1 MWGSHQVQVICYSE
15 STESYV
21 YRQTLQ
27 KKFVRGLF
35 VVHRL
40 MAPPPNPVVQL
51 SHVHAKDSVK
61 LTIF

>member
-27 KKFVRGLF
+27 KNLF
-35 VVHRL
+35 VVF
-40 MAPPPNPVVQL
+40 
-51 SHVHAKDSVK
+51 SWY
-61 LTIF
+61 IG